1 MKFSKFLL
9 DSKLII
15 DYNVK
20 KRYTEEKDLCI
31 AKIVEDIFQIIV
43 TSVHTATNPQ
53 NQGLLT
59 HLLIKATPTQQAQ
72 ANQKLLSV
80 F

>member
-31 AKIVEDIFQIIV
+31 AKIVED
-43 TSVHTATNPQ
+43 
-53 NQGLLT
+53 
-59 HLLIKATPTQQAQ
+59 
-72 ANQKLLSV
+72 
-80 F
+80 